1 MNDQSRCHDQ
11 DLGKRLRQG
20 SLSHALHFCSKKG
33 RAISPGTALGQKRTL
48 RNVAPMSALPP
59 TATSM
64 MARADIQAAIGYD

>member
-33 RAISPGTALGQKRTL
+33 RAISPGAALGQKRTL
-48 RNVAPMSALPP
+48 CNVAPMSALPP
-59 TATSM
+59 TA
-64 MARADIQAAIGYD
+64 DIDDGKGRHSGGDWI